1 MFKYIP
7 RNMNGIF
14 AIDKPS
20 GVTSSKFLLDLQD
33 LFTKSHVFEQHLQ
46 EFRDGRRA
54 ALSTDKKW
62 KKEKIDKK
70 IRNLKVKIGH
80 GGTLDPLASG
90 ILVVGV
96 GSGTKKL
103 SHYLGEC
110 DKTYETKALLGI
122 STTTGDSEGDI
133 LSKNKVDH
141 ITKEDVEKACAKFV
155 GNIKQMPPIF
165 SALKMNGK
173 PLYEYA
179 REGIPLPMPIKT
191 RDVKV
196 NSLAV
201 LDDTMSTDHE
211 FNKLETDLNP
221 EEQNKLFH
229 NETLLKTPLY
239 FSDQYNETN
248 EKTAEIAPP
257 RVLEDGEQLPEKL
270 PMIHFVTSVSS
281 GTYIRSLIGDIGRAL
296 ESSAYM
302 VELRRTQ
309 QSDWKI
315 GKNVFKW
322 EDFAENDDRIWGPVL
337 KAVLEQGHEVDVGKE
352 LEATREK
359 MAPLIEEEKERL
371 AKHGLE
377 ESSEQAPKKRKEET
391 DEQKVAESEQKI
403 DPPQES

>member
-1 MFKYIP
+1 
-7 RNMNGIF
+7 MNGIF
-14 AIDKPS
+14 AIDKPL

-33 LFTKSHVFEQHLQ
+33 LFTKSHVFEKHLQ

-54 ALSTDKKW
+54 ALLTDKKW

-96 GSGTKKL
+96 GSGTKQL

-141 ITKEDVEKACAKFV
+141 ITRKDVEKTCEKFV

-179 REGIPLPMPIKT
+179 REGIPLAMPIKT
-191 RDVKV
+191 REVKV
-196 NSLAV
+196 NSLTV

-239 FSDQYNETN
+239 FSDQYNEAN
-248 EKTAEIAPP
+248 EKTTETAPP

-315 GKNVFKW
+315 GKNVFRW
-322 EDFAENDDRIWGPVL
+322 EDFAENDDRVWGPVL
-337 KAVLEQGHEVDVGKE
+337 KAVLEQGHEVDVAKE

-359 MAPLIEEEKERL
+359 MAPLIQEEKERL

-377 ESSEQAPKKRKEET
+377 ESSEQVQKKRKELET
-391 DEQKVAESEQKI
+391 EEHKENGSNSEKI
-403 DPPQES
+403 DPEQKLDI